1 MNEKIIINEFYK
13 DIIKFEGEYI
23 NGKLNGKGKQYFFG
37 QLIFAGDYMDGIK
50 NGFERN
56 IILMGY

>member
-37 QLIFAGDYMDGIK
+37 QLIFVGDY
-50 NGFERN
+50 
-56 IILMGY
+56 